1 MNKLLQIFGVIALTL
16 VIAFG
21 FVGCGTSDEDYYAK
35 LLTAVNNVPQ
45 EDYTIIST
53 TETYL
58 SGNKNISKII
68 QVYNAKDNK
77 YYSKDSYS
85 HLNESGDVLSNDTD
99 ETWVLQNG
107 SVFGEYKKKAT
118 TTGENSMEEYTAK
131 AVSEDHAKSYL
142 NSGADV
148 TMLDS
153 TEFPAT
159 YEEFEDY
166 IINELLGNVPEGVK
180 PKFESKF
187 STKKKVHALS
197 LEISTNA
204 EAQGQIASTKV
215 ELIINFTDTE
225 IRGVELNMEM
235 TIDKEVVQSIYIN
248 GDIDY
253 SCDASLL
260 KEFPQ
265 TEFANTEIET
275 NYSIWNDYVINNKAT
290 LVGYSIFND
299 DLLYQLNR
307 NFAGAYTGVN
317 FEYYYDKEYT
327 LQVGSTDKVKSYEQ
341 NIYIKATPQEGY
353 ALVIIYGDNNSIL
366 CTNTGAVA
374 LNTAGYQYTYNG
386 EVIDVDVF
394 SVEENQTYYI
404 EATYI

>member
-107 SVFGEYKKKAT
+107 SVFGEYKKKVT

-260 KEFPQ
+260 KEFSQ

-374 LNTAGYQYTYNG
+374 LNTADYQYTYNG
-386 EVIDVDVF
+386 EVIDGDVF
-394 SVEENQTYYI
+394 NVEGNQTYYI
-404 EATYI
+404 EATNI